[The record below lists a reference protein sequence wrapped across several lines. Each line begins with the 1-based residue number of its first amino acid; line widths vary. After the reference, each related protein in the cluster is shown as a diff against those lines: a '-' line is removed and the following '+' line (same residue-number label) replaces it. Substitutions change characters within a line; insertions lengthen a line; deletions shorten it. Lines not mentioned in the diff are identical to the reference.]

1 MTISIR
7 KFLILVAR
15 IRKICSNISLNI
27 LSKFLIE
34 IVEKSVYLSVDI
46 KKKKKLEWLEIKE
59 RLNLKTKFKQI
70 VDFHFKIHKNRNNIS
85 SIFLLQKYQ

>member
-27 LSKFLIE
+27 LSKFSIE

-46 KKKKKLEWLEIKE
+46 KKKKN
-59 RLNLKTKFKQI
+59 LNDSK
-70 VDFHFKIHKNRNNIS
+70 
-85 SIFLLQKYQ
+85 

>member
-27 LSKFLIE
+27 LSKLIE

-46 KKKKKLEWLEIKE
+46 KKKKK
-59 RLNLKTKFKQI
+59 T
-70 VDFHFKIHKNRNNIS
+70 
-85 SIFLLQKYQ
+85 

>member
-46 KKKKKLEWLEIKE
+46 KKKKN
-59 RLNLKTKFKQI
+59 LNDSK
-70 VDFHFKIHKNRNNIS
+70 
-85 SIFLLQKYQ
+85 

>member
-15 IRKICSNISLNI
+15 IRKICNNISLNI
-27 LSKFLIE
+27 LSKFSIE
-34 IVEKSVYLSVDI
+34 VVEKSVYLSVDI

-70 VDFHFKIHKNRNNIS
+70 VDFRFKIHKNRNNIS